1 MELKLSGFSFL
12 VLFVVKHNSQV
23 VTLIVSQV
31 PIPAGAVLFTAILP
45 LLARVV
51 LLALVGTHRWK
62 TRTHY
67 HYCTSQHCGTPDPCT
82 YTPLGEETHAIITTT
97 LIIIIAFLNTV
108 VLLTLIGYTPLQV
121 ETGVHHHHNHS
132 TSRPCSIFLTLV
144 GTHRYVRHVS
154 SSSSSSP
161 LSHPYHSTSHPCGTP
176 SLCR

>member
-1 MELKLSGFSFL
+1 MELKLSVFFFFFFL

-82 YTPLGEETHAIITTT
+82 YTPLGDETR
-97 LIIIIAFLNTV
+97 
-108 VLLTLIGYTPLQV
+108 
-121 ETGVHHHHNHS
+121 HHHHHPHYHHC
-132 TSRPCSIFLTLV
+132 TSQ
-144 GTHRYVRHVS
+144 H
-154 SSSSSSP
+154 
-161 LSHPYHSTSHPCGTP
+161 CGTP
-176 SLCR
+176 DPYRLHTATSRDRRTSSS

>member
-1 MELKLSGFSFL
+1 MGFFFFL

-82 YTPLGEETHAIITTT
+82 YTPLGDETHAIITTT
-97 LIIIIAFLNTV
+97 LIIIIALLNTV
-108 VLLTLIGYTPLQV
+108 VLLTLVGYTPLED
-121 ETGVHHHHNHS
+121 ETHAIIN
-132 TSRPCSIFLTLV
+132 TTLV
-144 GTHRYVRHVS
+144 IIIALLNTVVLLALVGSHRWKTRH
-154 SSSSSSP
+154 
-161 LSHPYHSTSHPCGTP
+161 TP
-176 SLCR
+176 SSTPP